1 MITKLLESLDA
12 KVFTPELKELLKT
25 QFNEAVELQAVIIA
39 DARID
44 EEIDSLNEKSEQH
57 IAFLDEKAVEYTEMK
72 QQEMLESVDK
82 YLDRVVDEFVL
93 ESQDALIESHKS
105 EKADLLIE
113 AFDSML
119 TAGGVSVANIVE
131 AREETSDDNQL
142 TESVEKYDTLIDENI
157 TLKEE
162 NEKLIIMGVI
172 SEMCEDLSI
181 VESEKF
187 KKLANLVEFSRDEA
201 FTEKLETIKESV
213 KGGSKADDKENL
225 NPDGDDKKEKSPFS
239 HLI

>member
-1 MITKLLESLDA
+1 MIEKLLESLDS

-25 QFNEAVELQAVIIA
+25 QFNEAVEVQAVIIA

-57 IAFLDEKAVEYTEMK
+57 IAFLDEKADEYREKK

-82 YLDRVVDEFVL
+82 YLDRVVDEFVS

-131 AREETSDDNQL
+131 ARGETSDENQL
-142 TESVEKYDTLIDENI
+142 SESVEKYDTLIDENI
-157 TLKEE
+157 TLKDE

-172 SEMCEDLSI
+172 AEMSEDLSI

-187 KKLANLVEFSRDEA
+187 KKLADLVEFSRDEA

-213 KGGSKADDKENL
+213 KGIKADKDES
-225 NPDGDDKKEKSPFS
+225 NPDGDDKKEKSPFY
-239 HLI
+239 HLL